1 MDTSADDPIHN
12 EFELVKMLFDMILL
26 SFGAYLVLTLISLA
40 AMCILYKKA
49 GERGWTAF
57 VPIYNIFQMSKIATG
72 SFRSAA
78 LYSAFLFAYI
88 LLSVLGSTA
97 NMLSYALNDWV
108 MLVDFSTMITNIG
121 LLILIVGE
129 YMALC
134 YRFTQSFDKSAAMCR
149 LSMFFSPIIFMIMG
163 FNPKTEYIG
172 PQ

>member
-88 LLSVLGSTA
+88 LLLIMGTA
-97 NMLSYALNDWV
+97 LDFVISYADWG
-108 MLVDFSTMITNIG
+108 MLVYYSAFLVRTG

>member
-1 MDTSADDPIHN
+1 MDTSANDPINN

-26 SFGAYLVLTLISLA
+26 SLGAYLVLTLISLA

-57 VPIYNIFQMSKIATG
+57 VPVYNIFRMSKIATS

-88 LLSVLGSTA
+88 LLLIIGTA
-97 NMLSYALNDWV
+97 LDFVIGYADWG
-108 MLVDFSTMITNIG
+108 MLVYYSAFLVRTG

-134 YRFTQSFDKSAAMCR
+134 YRFTRSFDKSAAMCR

>member
-1 MDTSADDPIHN
+1 MDTSADDPIYN

-88 LLSVLGSTA
+88 LLLIMGTA
-97 NMLSYALNDWV
+97 LDFVISYADWG
-108 MLVDFSTMITNIG
+108 MLVYYSAFLVRTG

-149 LSMFFSPIIFMIMG
+149 LSMFFSPIIFMIMC

>member
-88 LLSVLGSTA
+88 LLLIMGTA
-97 NMLSYALNDWV
+97 LDFVIGYEDWG
-108 MLVDFSTMITNIG
+108 MLVYYSAFLVRTG

>member
-1 MDTSADDPIHN
+1 MDISADDPIYN

-88 LLSVLGSTA
+88 LLLIMGTA
-97 NMLSYALNDWV
+97 LDFVISYADWG
-108 MLVDFSTMITNIG
+108 MLVYYSAFLVRTG

>member
-1 MDTSADDPIHN
+1 MDTSADDPINN

-26 SFGAYLVLTLISLA
+26 SLGAYLVLTLISLA

-88 LLSVLGSTA
+88 LLLIMGTALDFVIGYADLG
-97 NMLSYALNDWV
+97 
-108 MLVDFSTMITNIG
+108 MLVYYSAFLVRTG